1 MSDIAIIIPFYQRE
15 SGILSRAIN
24 SICAQRLTP
33 DDRLEIIVVDDAS
46 PLSAR
51 AELKGYQM
59 PAHIRLTLVEQEN
72 GGPGAARNT
81 GLSRVEEGTAEFVA
95 FLDSD
100 DFWRPN
106 HLSDA
111 IDTLQQGYDFYSC
124 DNRRG
129 GFFEKYS
136 DTIPC
141 LRNGGAT
148 IADRAAILDADGPIL
163 GFPPHSLDDEIIRLP
178 LCHTSSVVVRRN
190 MAVTQRFDTDLRSA
204 GEDWMYWL
212 NLAYSGARIAIS
224 WRTNSEA
231 GEGVNLYFSAFDWN
245 LPKTLDRIGCQVLFA
260 EKLRRKVFNDAPR
273 YKVAND
279 MVRKFRRAYGFLL
292 MRGMLYGRRTYFR
305 ALLRLARTNPWF
317 LPKIPYYFAAVVFD
331 RNEKNK
337 EW

>member
-1 MSDIAIIIPFYQRE
+1 
-15 SGILSRAIN
+15 
-24 SICAQRLTP
+24 
-33 DDRLEIIVVDDAS
+33 
-46 PLSAR
+46 
-51 AELKGYQM
+51 
-59 PAHIRLTLVEQEN
+59 
-72 GGPGAARNT
+72 
-81 GLSRVEEGTAEFVA
+81 VA

-111 IDTLQQGYDFYSC
+111 IDTLQQGYDFYFC
-124 DNRRG
+124 ENRRC

-163 GFPPHSLDDEIIRLP
+163 GFPPHSLDDEIIRHP

-190 MAVTQRFDTDLRSA
+190 MAVTQRFDTDLRGA

-231 GEGVNLYFSAFDWN
+231 GEGVNVFFSAFDWN
-245 LPKTLDRIGCQVLFA
+245 LPKTLERIGYQVLFA
-260 EKLRRKVFNDAPR
+260 EKLRRKVFNNSLQFKAADQIA
-273 YKVAND
+273 
-279 MVRKFRRAYGFLL
+279 RKYRRGYGFLL
-292 MRGMLYGRRTYFR
+292 LRSLILGRKPNFR
-305 ALLRLARTNPWF
+305 ILHRVVQANPWF
-317 LPKIPYYFAAVVFD
+317 LLKMPYYFAAVVLD